1 MKRQVIRI
9 VVASVSTMILAILL
23 PSQALGTI
31 TWSVGALINTPDI
44 TAPSSGAKYGFATSV
59 GCSCNTP
66 TDSDAWYDCPNS
78 GNSND
83 AAIKATWS
91 DGGAGGSWPGG
102 NTGTSVTYLTPS
114 VAGSVILTVIFDD
127 TGTTQYH
134 DAPTSDSVTISVV
147 GAMIIFTVEG
157 NVQNDITRA
166 LTGNFEV
173 VDSYG
178 SPIDGATYANWT
190 FDGQIDVSDPSHTSR
205 TWSGT
210 IVEPGTASCNVTFG
224 GNTAH
229 VSKTIEVDARTSGW
243 SITPACVEDNH
254 PEWGDYP
261 GQTDAGRL
269 RQEPSHKNYIIT
281 PQAENQNFEDG
292 YTTTEVTE
300 VPSGPNDGVWYISGS
315 TFVIEQETIINK
327 FIKAGATGYPNP
339 PNQKWHEYNESQS
352 VDADGFLV
360 GVKGHEYKGTG
371 VNGQGH
377 QQFLETKENDTGFDA
392 KTEIENNL
400 AATQAALVS
409 ATETEVTNIENAIQS
424 AAAALPT
431 GPTGNW
437 GPPNTIRAYDFVA
450 IKWINT
456 TATP

>member
-23 PSQALGTI
+23 PSQAMGTV

-178 SPIDGATYANWT
+178 SPIDGATYANWA
-190 FDGQIDVSDPSHTSR
+190 FDGQIDVSDPSHTLR

-243 SITPACVEDNH
+243 SITPACVQDNH
-254 PEWGDYP
+254 PEWGGYP
-261 GQTDAGRL
+261 GGGEDLG
-269 RQEPSHKNYIIT
+269 
-281 PQAENQNFEDG
+281 QNRHESQHDNKMFWPRGTNFKDG
-292 YTTTEVTE
+292 YTTTEVDG
-300 VPSGPNDGVWYISGS
+300 GPNDGVWYISGS
-315 TFVIEQETIINK
+315 TFTISRETLINK
-327 FIKAGATGYPNP
+327 FIKAGTTGYPNP
-339 PNQKWHEYNESQS
+339 PNQKWHEYNESRS
-352 VDADGFLV
+352 VDADGLLV
-360 GVKGHEYKGTG
+360 GVRAHEYEGTG
-371 VNGQGH
+371 AEETKKGH
-377 QQFLETKENDTGFDA
+377 QQFLKKKENTTGFDA
-392 KTEIENNL
+392 KTEIENNI
-400 AATQAALVS
+400 AATQAALES
-409 ATETEVTNIENAIQS
+409 ATGSEVTEIEDDLKEATLVEPS
-424 AAAALPT
+424 
-431 GPTGNW
+431 GNW
-437 GPPNTIRAYDFVA
+437 GVSTIWYYKFDTSQWQDLLYD
-450 IKWINT
+450 N
-456 TATP
+456 